1 MVVGSPHEEHN
12 HWFVAKG
19 LEYLVHDL
27 VVRYLDSHDQEDVI
41 LLVSMLNT
49 FFPREI
55 LSGYK

>member
-1 MVVGSPHEEHN
+1 MVVDSPHKKHS
-12 HWFVAKG
+12 HWFAIEG

-41 LLVSMLNT
+41 LLISMLNR
-49 FFPREI
+49 FSLRGI